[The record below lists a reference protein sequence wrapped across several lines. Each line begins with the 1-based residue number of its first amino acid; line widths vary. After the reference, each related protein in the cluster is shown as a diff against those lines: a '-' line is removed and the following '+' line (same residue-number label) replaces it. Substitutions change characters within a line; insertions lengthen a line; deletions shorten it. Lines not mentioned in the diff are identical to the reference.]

1 MEVDDDRRWG
11 QQLEEEED
19 AGDEG
24 AARLAWERDYERTW
38 EVVQE
43 DATGALD
50 THAFAHA
57 QQRLRRYIYLFILN
71 LNQLILLP

>member
-38 EVVQE
+38 EMVQE

-57 QQRLRRYIYLFILN
+57 QQRLRRYLFIFFYSFKS
-71 LNQLILLP
+71 IYFLP